1 MVSTAGRNGTQRLI
15 QSSNLPARETAYT
28 GGSVPVL
35 KQAEPVDADAPSA
48 GRKCMVY
55 ILPGNDRQSRPG
67 RVSDLTESAE
77 KEPKPYAYG

>member
-1 MVSTAGRNGTQRLI
+1 MASTAGRDGIARLI
-15 QSSNLPARETAYT
+15 QSNNPHLKEAALT

-35 KQAEPVDADAPSA
+35 KQTEPVDADAPSA